1 MRLPPS
7 EFRKVDLGVHAF
19 LADVPLHDAWR
30 IRLSGGGPG
39 RTVSDV
45 LDLFDRVNRAQ
56 LNPAV
61 RALFALRASLGRLFG
76 WDDPGHAAIS
86 RSYVGRLS
94 EADRS
99 RSLEEPG
106 VQRGVWRVVYT
117 FEDEALREV
126 INRTVHAFVL
136 FALRPATDGYTLYW
150 GIYVKPVGKLTAVY
164 MALIDPFRR
173 WLVYPEMIRQME
185 NAWPRMWPSG
195 ATLREAASSEEAQ
208 PEVR

>member
-30 IRLSGGGPG
+30 IRLRGGGPG

-99 RSLEEPG
+99 RSLENVASREDSGSVPP
-106 VQRGVWRVVYT
+106 VPRG
-117 FEDEALREV
+117 
-126 INRTVHAFVL
+126 
-136 FALRPATDGYTLYW
+136 
-150 GIYVKPVGKLTAVY
+150 
-164 MALIDPFRR
+164 
-173 WLVYPEMIRQME
+173 
-185 NAWPRMWPSG
+185 PRMADHRHAAPPRGSAIPTSAIMSRVSMVG
-195 ATLREAASSEEAQ
+195 SRLKDCPRLRIAS
-208 PEVR
+208 

>member
-7 EFRKVDLGVHAF
+7 EFRKVDLAVHAF

-30 IRLSGGGPG
+30 IR
-39 RTVSDV
+39 
-45 LDLFDRVNRAQ
+45 
-56 LNPAV
+56 
-61 RALFALRASLGRLFG
+61 LGRLFG

-99 RSLEEPG
+99 RSLEKPG

-136 FALRPATDGYTLYW
+136 FALRPATNGYTLYW

-173 WLVYPEMIRQME
+173 WLVYPDMIRRME
-185 NAWPRMWPSG
+185 NAWPRMWPNG
-195 ATLREAASSEEAQ
+195 ATLRGAAERSSRRASDADATRAK
-208 PEVR
+208 PPVRVR